1 MLVFLSFGP
10 QVEDTYGSKNMW
22 IYYLSCG
29 IGGAIL
35 HCLMTNNDVPVVG
48 ASGAIWG
55 IIVIF
60 TLLNPNEKMY
70 LFFIPIGIKARYLIS
85 IMFLYEVYSGIFGRE
100 DNVAHFGHIGG
111 AIVGLLIFLL
121 HKFKIINEKYRY
133 I

>member
-1 MLVFLSFGP
+1 
-10 QVEDTYGSKNMW
+10 
-22 IYYLSCG
+22 
-29 IGGAIL
+29 
-35 HCLMTNNDVPVVG
+35 MTNNDVPVVG